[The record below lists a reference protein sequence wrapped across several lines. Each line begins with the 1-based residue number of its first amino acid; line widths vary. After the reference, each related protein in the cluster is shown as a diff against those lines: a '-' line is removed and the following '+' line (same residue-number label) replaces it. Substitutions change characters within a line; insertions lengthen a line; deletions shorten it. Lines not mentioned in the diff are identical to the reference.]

1 MSGLVPYLLFPGTA
15 REAMEHY
22 RAVFGGELTVVD
34 YGEAGRHDGPPDA
47 VAHAMLVGPVEI
59 AGADAGANEDGVAMT
74 GMFLSLLGT
83 AGPGTLAAWCDAL
96 SAGGRVIDPLQARP
110 WGDHDGTLVD
120 RYGVRWL
127 IGHEG

>member
-22 RAVFGGELTVVD
+22 RSVFGGELQLMD
-34 YGEAGRHDGPPDA
+34 YASAGRHDGPPDS
-47 VAHAMLVGPVEI
+47 VAHAMLLGEVEI
-59 AGADAGANEDGVAMT
+59 AGADAGADEDGVAMT

-83 AGPGTLAAWCDAL
+83 AEPATLAAWFEAL
-96 SAGGRVIDPLQARP
+96 ADGGRVIDPLQRRP
-110 WGDHDGTLVD
+110 WGDHDGTLID